1 MLQSMGSR
9 RVRQDCTTELTELL
23 TQATGKTDLL
33 FTEMPKKTKE
43 TGLFGGGGS

>member
-9 RVRQDCTTELTELL
+9 RVRHDCTTELTEPV
-23 TQATGKTDLL
+23 TQATGNTDLL
-33 FTEMPKKTKE
+33 FTEMRKKTKE